1 MNNCYLCN
9 SSSFIDRKGQV
20 RDNLNIKAVEC
31 IYCGLV
37 TLSSFDHIQ
46 DSFYENSG
54 MHEDK
59 LMSMDAWLKVTNW
72 DDQRRFD
79 MLRTILP
86 NNKLLDFGCGAGGF
100 LVKAKELAGLA
111 EGVELELRVK
121 KHWHNILTIHPNL
134 EFVTEKYDIITSFH
148 VIEHLPDPSAA
159 LKILSEKLT
168 RNGRII
174 IEVPSSEDCLLSLYN
189 SEAFQKFTYWSQHL
203 FLFNPET
210 LAKLVKKSGLR
221 ILSIQQYQ
229 RYPLSNHLYWLS
241 QKKAGGHNEW
251 NFFNTPELNNAY
263 SNVLAS
269 LGKCDTLIA
278 YLELDI

>member
-37 TLSSFDHIQ
+37 TLSSFNHIQ
-46 DSFYENSG
+46 DGFYENSG

-189 SEAFQKFTYWSQHL
+189 SEAFQKFTYLSQHL
-203 FLFNPET
+203 FLFNTET